1 MQINVCGQATFFLLT
16 SKEQAGI
23 QFFFYHCT
31 GYPLFYMVWLKMFAG
46 VYFCSLAIF
55 NVLRELIFAN

>member
-1 MQINVCGQATFFLLT
+1 MQINVHGQATFFYFL

-23 QFFFYHCT
+23 QFFYHCT

-55 NVLRELIFAN
+55 NVLRELLFAN